1 MIKGIDRIT
10 LLSDLPRMDR
20 TIAIDARWDGEAHVW
35 IATSTDV
42 PGLVIEADTWSAMV
56 EEVKLVLP
64 ELLELSGKT
73 NDNIALTFKAEE
85 HLNLA
90 RA

>member
-1 MIKGIDRIT
+1 
-10 LLSDLPRMDR
+10 
-20 TIAIDARWDGEAHVW
+20 
-35 IATSTDV
+35 
-42 PGLVIEADTWSAMV
+42 
-56 EEVKLVLP
+56 
-64 ELLELSGKT
+64 LELSGKT